1 MEDWEEMDL
10 CQHPQT
16 ALDER
21 EKDEEFTTM
30 FLIEVLY
37 ETTAQT
43 ICWLPWAA
51 GEERLWSQLVVFL
64 DQKYKT

>member
-1 MEDWEEMDL
+1 MGL

-21 EKDEEFTTM
+21 EKDREFMTT

-37 ETTAQT
+37 DTTVRT
-43 ICWLPWAA
+43 ICWLSWAA
-51 GEERLWSQLVVFL
+51 GEEWLWSQLVVFL
-64 DQKYKT
+64 DQK